1 MFGLDIS
8 DIVVILVYFGVII
21 YIGIRSSLKI
31 KKQEDF
37 FLGGRKFG
45 KLFSTF
51 ASFGQA
57 TSADGPAGVATTTF
71 NNGASGIWSSLL
83 MLFVTPLFWIT
94 SPWLRRL
101 RVITMG
107 DFYFERYGSKKLA
120 ATYAVVASIGMMGLL
135 SVGYLAVTKT
145 AMAMTPK
152 EDHMLVAD
160 EVAEK
165 KLAKELFVLEKK
177 DGKYLTDNEKQRL
190 EQLRLVNPRNLFS
203 HVNERVLIWGICLLV
218 LIYTSLGGLEAA
230 FYTDLLQGI
239 FIILL
244 SIILIPFS
252 WHQINVIYGGSGM
265 MQALE
270 HMHTRM
276 PESFFEIFGSP
287 TVIDFTWYFILAV
300 ALVSGVTVVTQPNQ
314 LVTAGAAKDEFSA
327 RVGFV
332 TGTFMKRVVTIL
344 WGVAGLAAILLF
356 GDSLTNSDFVW
367 GHATKSLLG
376 PVKLGLVGLMLAS
389 MMAAL
394 MSTADC
400 LMITVS
406 GLVVRN
412 LYQPLFAGK
421 SEKHYIWVG
430 RIAGGVFLI
439 GAALITTQFDN
450 ILQVLKFIWEFFVI
464 FAAAFWLGLKW
475 RRANLPGAWSSILGT
490 LSLFY
495 LIPVLLPILAP
506 DLRTNKHLLKRVKP
520 LPVERVYNAKSI
532 DVEKRNAEISDWRLM
547 DPEKQRL
554 VEMPTP
560 IKEGQRITR
569 TFLLPQ
575 KSIFWSRDIKK
586 DARREAYGSGYI
598 YLELLLLDS
607 AGIDLSRNPHA
618 FNETLRL
625 LIRLSFP
632 FFLLIIVS
640 LLTSS
645 GNIVPPGQFFIK
657 MRTPVNPRGLKYD
670 KGDLEKAYVNA
681 TASGDVLIFKH
692 SNLEFY
698 KWYRKDWY
706 GFLFSWSIVFVIL
719 VLLYAVV
726 SVGK

>member
-8 DIVVILVYFGVII
+8 DIIVMLIYFGVII

-31 KKQEDF
+31 KKQEDY

-45 KLFSTF
+45 KLISTF

-101 RVITMG
+101 RIISMG
-107 DFYFERYGSKKLA
+107 DFYLERYGSTKLA
-120 ATYAVVASIGMMGLL
+120 ATYALVASIGMMGLL

-152 EDHMLVAD
+152 GGHILVA
-160 EVAEK
+160 EEMAEK
-165 KLAKELFVLEKK
+165 KMAQELFVLEKK
-177 DGKYLTDNEKQRL
+177 DGKYLTDDEKQRL
-190 EQLRLVNPRNLFS
+190 EQLRQANPRNLFS
-203 HVNERVLIWGICLLV
+203 HINESVLIWGICLLV

-230 FYTDLLQGI
+230 FYTDLLQGV

-244 SIILIPFS
+244 SVILIPFS
-252 WHQINVIYGGSGM
+252 WHQINVVYGGSGM
-265 MQALE
+265 MQALH
-270 HMHTRM
+270 HMHTRL
-276 PESFFEIFGSP
+276 PESFFEVFGSP
-287 TVIDFTWYFILAV
+287 TVIDFTWYFILTV

-327 RVGFV
+327 RIGFV

-344 WGVAGLAAILLF
+344 WGAAGLAAILLF

-376 PVKLGLVGLMLAS
+376 PAKMGLVGLMLAS

-400 LMITVS
+400 LMVTVS

-412 LYQPLFAGK
+412 LYQPLFGGK
-421 SEKHYIWVG
+421 SERHYIWVG

-439 GAALITTQFDN
+439 GAALITMQFDN

-475 RRANLPGAWSSILGT
+475 RRANLPGAWASILGT

-495 LIPVLLPILAP
+495 LVPVLLPNLVPA
-506 DLRTNKHLLKRVKP
+506 LRANERLLKMVKP
-520 LPVERVYNAKSI
+520 MPVERVYNAKSI
-532 DVEKRNAEISDWRLM
+532 DVEKRNAEILDWQSM
-547 DPEKQRL
+547 SPEKQKQI
-554 VEMPTP
+554 EMPQP

-586 DARREAYGSGYI
+586 ADSGEAYGSGYI

-607 AGIDLSRNPHA
+607 SGIDLSKNPHA

-632 FFLLIIVS
+632 FILLITVS

-645 GNIVPPGQFFIK
+645 AGVVQADRFFIK
-657 MRTPVNPRGLKYD
+657 MRTPVNPRGPKYD
-670 KGDLEKAYVNA
+670 KNDLERAYTNPGI
-681 TASGDVLIFKH
+681 SGGILIFKR

-706 GFLFSWSIVFVIL
+706 GFLFSWGIVIVIL
-719 VLLYAVV
+719 ALLYAVV